1 MLNFSSAFCFSP
13 PKAKFSSFFF
23 FHHPILRYTIMI
35 LDTPKAHFYVKN
47 QTIDMSHHSYL
58 YFYSVFLDLISI
70 YQLEFWVIAL
80 ISLKIR
86 LRIQIHSFHIPKA
99 MLLACKRWC
108 FSLQKLCFCNS
119 KPMLLK
125 FQNIFLTKQMKNF
138 R

>member
-35 LDTPKAHFYVKN
+35 LDTPKVHFCVKKSNYWYV
-47 QTIDMSHHSYL
+47 TSFVSL
-58 YFYSVFLDLISI
+58 LLFGFLGLISI

-125 FQNIFLTKQMKNF
+125 FQNNFLTKQMKNF